1 MKLGGTAEQ
10 WYTKSYGKSSFR
22 VRCYLKNDTTYAIED
37 MSNYIV
43 LVKQVPDVTQ
53 ITDNAF
59 DPETGT
65 LIRSRLASVI
75 NELDTQALAFAS
87 YMRKISGDGGGK
99 IITLTMGPPMAEEV
113 LRYSLARCADMAVLL
128 TDKALGGADT
138 WATAN
143 PLAYAIRRIVKDFF
157 EGNNDY
163 YVVCGMQSV
172 DGDTA
177 QVPPQIAE
185 ELSLPCIAY
194 VTGVEFMNGRF
205 EFTRIISGGSQTVV
219 ARKLPAVV
227 TVAKYEYP
235 LFATFAG
242 TRLANRMRVIQWS
255 GDDIMATY
263 IGAKG
268 SKTTVIRVFPP
279 GKSTRKCE
287 HVGDA
292 KTLARVL
299 VDSFKGGGARRDG
312 GDGGQASRYV
322 LPKRRG
328 DRFDRSFE
336 RTKKENEDFEVLSL
350 ALKKLGISEVSQIDE
365 VVEQKILAAAGER
378 FHKKALEDMINGL
391 RLTEPSFT
399 GEVWVVAEHNSGAV
413 HPATFELIGKARELA
428 DSLETKMGVCL
439 AGHRV
444 EPIVKELIA
453 AGADNIYFIEDEL
466 LGVFDPGA
474 YRKVIA
480 DCIGTYW
487 PQIVLFGAT
496 AQGRMLAPMVSY
508 RVGCGLTADCTSFDI
523 RDSSRTGRIAI
534 MLQTRPAL
542 GGNVMATIC
551 TKDSKSQMATARP
564 GVMKRLPPD
573 ESRTGKIVRHKVQLY
588 EDDISLEIIKTE
600 LGSGTVNFNV
610 EVIVSGGKGMQSR
623 DNYEQLVGSLCN
635 CLSSKLDTLVERG
648 ASRAAVE
655 QGFIERI
662 HQVGQTGTSVGP
674 KLYIALGI
682 SGAIQHMIGVAN
694 TQTTVAINSDPN
706 APIFKQCDY
715 YIIGRV
721 EDIVPQLV
729 QALKVE

>member
-1 MKLGGTAEQ
+1 
-10 WYTKSYGKSSFR
+10 
-22 VRCYLKNDTTYAIED
+22 

-59 DPETGT
+59 DLETGT

-75 NELDTQALAFAS
+75 NELDTQALAFAN
-87 YMRKISGDGGGK
+87 YMKKISADPDGK
-99 IITLTMGPPMAEEV
+99 IVALTMGPPMAGEV

-143 PLAYAIRRIVKDFF
+143 PLSYAIRRIVKDFF
-157 EGNNDY
+157 KGNGDY

-185 ELSLPCIAY
+185 EMSAPCIAY
-194 VTGVEFMNGRF
+194 ATRAEFTGGPFDKLRAGRF
-205 EFTRIISGGSQTVV
+205 EFTRIISGGSQIVA

-227 TVAKYEYP
+227 TVAKYDYP

-242 TRLANRMRVIQWS
+242 TRRASRMKIICWS
-255 GDDIMATY
+255 SDDIKATH

-268 SKTTVIRVFPP
+268 SKTSVIRVFPP
-279 GKSTRKCE
+279 GKSTRKCRQ
-287 HVGDA
+287 VGDA
-292 KTLARVL
+292 KTLAKLL
-299 VDSFKGGGARRDG
+299 VESFKSGRAGPSPHYS
-312 GDGGQASRYV
+312 QASRYV
-322 LPKRRG
+322 LPKRRA
-328 DRFDRSFE
+328 DRFDRNFE
-336 RTKKENEDFEVLSL
+336 RTKKENEDFEILSRT
-350 ALKKLGISEVSQIDE
+350 LKKLGISEISRIDE
-365 VVEQKILAAAGER
+365 DVKQKILAAAGEH
-378 FHKKALEDMINGL
+378 FHKKVLEDMINGL
-391 RLTEPSFT
+391 QLTEPSFT
-399 GEVWVVAEHNSGAV
+399 GEVWVVAEHDLGAL

-428 DSLETKMGVCL
+428 DSLETKVGVCL
-439 AGHRV
+439 AGHNV
-444 EPIVKELIA
+444 EPMAKELIA
-453 AGADNIYFIEDEL
+453 AGADNIYIIEDKL
-466 LGVFDPGA
+466 LQIFDPSA
-474 YRKVIA
+474 YRKAIA
-480 DCIGTYW
+480 DCISTYW

-496 AQGRMLAPMVSY
+496 ARGRMLAPIVSY
-508 RVGCGLTADCTSFDI
+508 RIGCGLTADCTSFDI

-534 MLQTRPAL
+534 LLQTRPAL

-573 ESRTGKIVRHKVQLY
+573 ESRTGKVIKHEARLCD
-588 EDDISLEIIKTE
+588 DDISLEIIKTE
-600 LGSGTVNFNV
+600 LGTGVVNFNV

-623 DNYEQLVGSLCN
+623 DNYERFVGSLCD
-635 CLSSKLDTLVERG
+635 CLSKKLDTQVEKG

-655 QGFIERI
+655 QGFVERI

-694 TQTTVAINSDPN
+694 TQTIIAVNSDPN

-715 YIIGRV
+715 YIVGSV

-729 QALKVE
+729 QELEAK

>member
-1 MKLGGTAEQ
+1 
-10 WYTKSYGKSSFR
+10 
-22 VRCYLKNDTTYAIED
+22 

-87 YMRKISGDGGGK
+87 YLKKISGDADGK

-113 LRYSLARCADMAVLL
+113 LRYSFSRCADMAVLL

-157 EGNNDY
+157 KGNSDY
-163 YVVCGMQSV
+163 YVICGMQSV

-185 ELSLPCIAY
+185 ELSIPCIAY
-194 VTGVEFMNGRF
+194 ATGAELKGGRF
-205 EFTRIISGGSQTVV
+205 EFTRIISGGSQVV
-219 ARKLPAVV
+219 AARKLPAVI

-242 TRLANRMRVIQWS
+242 TRRANRMKVICWS
-255 GDDIMATY
+255 DDDIKAIH

-287 HVGDA
+287 QVGDA

-299 VDSFKGGGARRDG
+299 VDSFKSSGAKRG
-312 GDGGQASRYV
+312 SSDGGQTSRYV
-322 LPKRRG
+322 LPKRRAN
-328 DRFDRSFE
+328 RFDKSFE
-336 RTKKENEDFEVLSL
+336 RTKKENEDFEVLSRL
-350 ALKKLGISEVSQIDE
+350 LKELGISEVSQIDDG
-365 VVEQKILAAAGER
+365 VKQKILAAAGEH
-378 FHKKALEDMINGL
+378 FHTKALEDMINGL
-391 RLTEPSFT
+391 LLTEPSFS
-399 GEVWVVAEHNSGAV
+399 GEVWVVAEHSSGTV

-428 DSLETKMGVCL
+428 DSLETKVGVCL
-439 AGHRV
+439 AGQKV
-444 EPIVKELIA
+444 ELMAKELIA
-453 AGADNIYFIEDEL
+453 AGADNIYIVEDEL
-466 LGVFDPGA
+466 LNVFDPSA

-480 DCIGTYW
+480 DCVGTYW

-508 RVGCGLTADCTSFDI
+508 RIGCGLTADCTSFDI

-534 MLQTRPAL
+534 LLQTRPAL

-573 ESRTGKIVRHKVQLY
+573 KSRTGKIIRHKVQLCS
-588 EDDISLEIIKTE
+588 DDIGLDIIKTE
-600 LGSGTVNFNV
+600 LGSGTVNFNA
-610 EVIVSGGKGMQSR
+610 EVIVSGGKGMQNR

-635 CLSSKLDTLVERG
+635 CLSDKLNTLVERG

-694 TQTTVAINSDPN
+694 TQTIIAVNSDSN

-715 YIIGRV
+715 YVVGRV

-729 QALKVE
+729 QALKAE

>member
-1 MKLGGTAEQ
+1 
-10 WYTKSYGKSSFR
+10 
-22 VRCYLKNDTTYAIED
+22 

-43 LVKQVPDVTQ
+43 LLKQVPDVKQ

-65 LIRSRLASVI
+65 LIRSRLASTI
-75 NELDTQALAFAS
+75 NELDTQALAFAD
-87 YMRKISGDGGGK
+87 YMKKISGDANSK
-99 IITLTMGPPMAEEV
+99 IVTLTMGPPMAEEV
-113 LRYSLARCADMAVLL
+113 LRYSLCRCADTAVLL

-143 PLAYAIRRIVKDFF
+143 PLAYAIRRIFTDLF
-157 EGNNDY
+157 EGNSDY
-163 YVVCGMQSV
+163 YVICGMQSV

-194 VTGVEFMNGRF
+194 VTGAVFEAGRF
-205 EFTRIISGGSQTVV
+205 EFARIISGGSQVV
-219 ARKLPAVV
+219 AAKRLPAVV

-235 LFATFAG
+235 LFATFAE
-242 TRLANRMRVIQWS
+242 TRRASRMKIICWS
-255 GDDIMATY
+255 SDDIKATH

-279 GKSTRKCE
+279 GKSTRKCKQ
-287 HVGDA
+287 VSDA
-292 KTLARVL
+292 KTLAKVL
-299 VDSFKGGGARRDG
+299 IDSFKSSRAETGR
-312 GDGGQASRYV
+312 GDICQTSRYV
-322 LPKRRG
+322 LPVRRT

-336 RTKKENEDFEVLSL
+336 RTKKENEDFEILSQT
-350 ALKKLGISEVSQIDE
+350 LKKLGISEISRIDE
-365 VVEQKILAAAGER
+365 DIKKKILVAAGER
-378 FHKKALEDMINGL
+378 FHKNALEDMIAGL
-391 RLTEPSFT
+391 KLNEPSFT
-399 GEVWVVAEHNSGAV
+399 GEVWVIAECNRNVV

-428 DSLETKMGVCL
+428 DSLETKVGVCL
-439 AGHRV
+439 AGHNV
-444 EPIVKELIA
+444 EPMTEDLVA
-453 AGADNIYFIEDEL
+453 AGADNIYIIEDEL
-466 LGVFDPGA
+466 LRVFDPVA

-480 DCIGTYW
+480 DCISTYW
-487 PQIVLFGAT
+487 PQIVLFAAT

-508 RVGCGLTADCTSFDI
+508 RTGCGLTADCTSFDI

-534 MLQTRPAL
+534 LMQTRPAL

-564 GVMKRLPPD
+564 GVIKRLPSD
-573 ESRTGKIVRHKVQLY
+573 QSRTGKVIKHRVQLNK
-588 EDDISLEIIKTE
+588 DDISLDIIKTE
-600 LGSGTVNFNV
+600 LGVGVVNFDV

-623 DNYEQLVGSLCN
+623 DSYERLVGRLCD
-635 CLSSKLDTLVERG
+635 CLSDRLDTPIERG

-655 QGFIERI
+655 QGFAERI
-662 HQVGQTGTSVGP
+662 HQIGQTGTAIGP

-694 TQTTVAINSDPN
+694 SETIVAVNSDPN
-706 APIFKQCDY
+706 APIFRQCDY
-715 YIIGRV
+715 YIVGRI

-729 QALKVE
+729 EALGTE